1 MRAVENQ
8 RNLFNLYAERIS
20 QARMS
25 EQSQI
30 RNIRVIDLATMPP
43 SPSTKPMVKMLL
55 VMLAAGLGLGL
66 GVATLLEYVH
76 EVVETEDDVIR
87 ITGLPV
93 LGSIPIVGA
102 RRSATARDNPLN
114 FRKAT
119 SPALSLEAR
128 FAASLALE
136 ASRAVATSLELR
148 DMDGSLKTIMITSAS
163 AGDGKTTI
171 LLNLGE
177 AMAETERRVLLIDA
191 DLRRPALHRTLR
203 MPNEIGLSDVLGPG
217 EVSIDEACRRLDDC
231 LAVVTAGARPANP
244 GALLGSKQVKAI
256 LEIARARADMVLF
269 DSAPVMA
276 VSDNLHL
283 ASLVDGVVMVVRS
296 GVTRRRSL
304 ARARTRLDKAS
315 ARVVGVIVN
324 GLSPRDARRYYAEYT
339 TYVSRPRDEG
349 KGGKRWRGFWPRKR
363 KGSGS

>member
-119 SPALSLEAR
+119 SPA
-128 FAASLALE
+128 SLALE

-203 MPNEIGLSDVLGPG
+203 MPNEVGLSDLLGPG
-217 EVSIDEACRRLDDC
+217 QVSIEEAGRRLDDC

-244 GALLGSKQVKAI
+244 GAVLGSKQVKAI

-339 TYVSRPRDEG
+339 TYVCRPRDEA
-349 KGGKRWRGFWPRKR
+349 KGGKRWRRFWPLKR